1 MDNSRLIWAVSDVPP
16 SLSYS
21 ASLGR
26 LSPSVYQH
34 MQKRKH
40 VHLSVRTRPCWSFYE
55 TWQLHSGTCCQGIHL
70 LLIAAN
76 LTQSIVLL
84 ILQSIHQHYI
94 THTTHSYFTWMS
106 AFQFN
111 LPLEQQKCNIS
122 RPTTKMTAISWS
134 HNQICTQYHVCH
146 WGWCWGGFL
155 IKCYCSLLLSAYLT
169 VYCM

>member
-1 MDNSRLIWAVSDVPP
+1 MPTRENQFKCANNVGAPPYTVCTNSLTYCILSMPPEDKCMYICGPICPTATGQDCLSQVHQHMMDNSKLIWAVSDVPP

-94 THTTHSYFTWMS
+94 THTTHSYFT
-106 AFQFN
+106 
-111 LPLEQQKCNIS
+111 
-122 RPTTKMTAISWS
+122 
-134 HNQICTQYHVCH
+134 
-146 WGWCWGGFL
+146 
-155 IKCYCSLLLSAYLT
+155 
-169 VYCM
+169 